1 MGKRYSRN
9 RSYHRNS
16 VPNPIFLLIF
26 AVCVFLYNY
35 WKILLT
41 LVLIAGAFLLV
52 YFVIRR
58 KSQLTSTPQHSSP
71 SLPADPIQEP
81 AKSPSTYSLKNS
93 IMTECEK
100 SFFEVIK
107 EIVEPQYTIQPQI
120 NLASVIDKEQH
131 SKYRNELFRNIDFGI
146 FDKNYSLV
154 LLIEINDQSH
164 TQPNRIDRDNKVKSI
179 CADAGIP
186 LITFWTKYGID
197 KKYIYNRL
205 QEYLPLIA
213 ASQIPIK

>member
-16 VPNPIFLLIF
+16 VPNPIFLLIL

-41 LVLIAGAFLLV
+41 LALIVGVFLLV

-58 KSQLTSTPQHSSP
+58 KNQLASAPQDSS
-71 SLPADPIQEP
+71 SLLPADPIQAP
-81 AKSPSTYSLKNS
+81 VKSPSTYSLKNS

-100 SFFEVIK
+100 DFFAVFK
-107 EIVEPQYTIQPQI
+107 EIIEPQYTIQPQI
-120 NLASVIDKEQH
+120 NLASVIDKEH
-131 SKYRNELFRNIDFGI
+131 HTKYRNELFRNIDFGI
-146 FDKNYSLV
+146 FDKNYSLI

-164 TQPNRIDRDNKVKSI
+164 TQSHRIDRDNKVKSI

-197 KKYIYNRL
+197 KEYIYNRL
-205 QEYLPLIA
+205 LEYLPLLA
-213 ASQIPIK
+213 VSQEPIE

>member
-1 MGKRYSRN
+1 
-9 RSYHRNS
+9 
-16 VPNPIFLLIF
+16 
-26 AVCVFLYNY
+26 
-35 WKILLT
+35 
-41 LVLIAGAFLLV
+41 
-52 YFVIRR
+52 
-58 KSQLTSTPQHSSP
+58 
-71 SLPADPIQEP
+71 
-81 AKSPSTYSLKNS
+81 
-93 IMTECEK
+93 MTECEK

-131 SKYRNELFRNIDFGI
+131 TKYRNELFRNIDFGI

-164 TQPNRIDRDNKVKSI
+164 AQPNRIDRDNKVKSI

-213 ASQIPIK
+213 ASQSPIK